1 MNIAAMPTIDGAAA
15 APLPQL
21 ALHHGPSMHDACYLL
36 ALPLRVHADTPLL
49 VSVHGV
55 TRQPLEHALAFAP
68 LARARG
74 AALVVPFFD
83 RRSHRRY
90 QQLAHP
96 RTGRRSDLAL
106 LDIVDA
112 LRARHGLRDRRLHL
126 FGFSGGGQFAHRFA
140 LAHPERVAALGIG
153 AAGWYTMPDPALP
166 YPAGLR
172 GAEFVFGRTLD
183 LPAFLRLPMR
193 VWVGA
198 RDDGVDRH
206 LRVDAQIGAAQGR
219 SRIERAQRWVQAVRD
234 AAAQRAIDGDVA
246 CEVLPGAGH
255 SFVQCVRRGNL
266 ALSVMSF
273 FFDQRR

>member
-1 MNIAAMPTIDGAAA
+1 MTAFALPGAEA
-15 APLPQL
+15 APTPEL
-21 ALHHGPSMHDACYLL
+21 ALHRAAGAHDECCLL
-36 ALPLRVHADTPLL
+36 ALPPRVHADTPLL

-68 LARARG
+68 LAQARG

-83 RRSHRRY
+83 QRAHRRY

-106 LDIVDA
+106 LDMVDA
-112 LRARHGLRDRRLHL
+112 LRARHGLRERRLHL

-140 LAHPERVAALGIG
+140 LAHPERVAALGVG
-153 AAGWYTMPDPALP
+153 AAGWYTMPDPTTP

-183 LPAFLRLPMR
+183 LQAFLRLPMR

-198 RDDGVDRH
+198 RDDGADRN
-206 LRVDAQIGAAQGR
+206 LRIDAQICAAQGA
-219 SRIERAQRWVQAVRD
+219 SRIERAQRWVQSVRD
-234 AAAQRAIDGDVA
+234 AAAQRAIDCDAG
-246 CEVLPGAGH
+246 CELLSGAGH
-255 SFVQCVRRGNL
+255 SFVQCVRRGKL
-266 ALSVMSF
+266 ARKVVSF
-273 FFDQRR
+273 FFDRCG